1 MRNILEHRVVAAVV
15 CLCLMAA
22 LTGGRFPAAAQGAAK
37 PEPLKVAIGLLQ
49 VPGAGIVPLSRLDV
63 PPTDNGLAGAQ
74 LGIKDNQTTGRFT
87 NQDFTLQTE
96 TAASDEQAVAI
107 LSQMNASGVRFVV
120 VDAPAATLV
129 KLADAPAAK
138 DMLIFNIRATDDGLR
153 AENCKANLFHIA
165 PSRAMLADALAQY
178 LAWKKWNRWL
188 LIGGVK
194 DADKAFVEA
203 LKRAAK
209 RFGAKIVEERAY
221 QETGGSRRSDTGHEQ
236 VQLQMAVFTQRAP
249 EYDVLVVADESEV
262 FGAYLPYRTWDARPV
277 AGTAGLVPTTWH
289 AAHEQWGG
297 TQLQTRF
304 ERHAKRHMTALDY
317 QAWEAVRI
325 VGEAA
330 TRAKSGDAAVI
341 REHILKPDF
350 GLAAFKGQALNFRTW
365 DRQLRQPVLLTTL
378 QMPVTVS
385 PQPGFLHQH
394 YETDTLGVDEP
405 ETKCKAR

>member
-1 MRNILEHRVVAAVV
+1 MAV
-15 CLCLMAA
+15 L
-22 LTGGRFPAAAQGAAK
+22 GGWHVPATAQDSTK
-37 PEPLKVAIGLLQ
+37 PEPLKVAIGLL
-49 VPGAGIVPLSRLDV
+49 VVTGADIVPLSRIDV
-63 PPTDNGLAGAQ
+63 PPADNGLAGAQ

-87 NQDFTLQTE
+87 NQDFTLQIE
-96 TAASDEQAVAI
+96 TASSDEQAIAI
-107 LSQMNASGVRFVV
+107 LAKMNAAGVRFVV
-120 VDAPAATLV
+120 VDASAATLV

-138 DMLIFNIRATDDGLR
+138 DILLFNVSATDDGLR
-153 AENCKANLFHIA
+153 AENCKSNLFHIA
-165 PSRAMLADALAQY
+165 PSRAMLADALGQY
-178 LAWKKWNRWL
+178 LAWKKWSRWL

-203 LKRAAK
+203 LKRASK
-209 RFGAKIVEERAY
+209 RFGAKVVEERAY
-221 QETGGSRRSDTGHEQ
+221 QEAGGSRRSDTGHEQ
-236 VQLQMAVFTQRAP
+236 VQQQMAVFTQRAP
-249 EYDVLVVADESEV
+249 DHDVLVVADESEV

-277 AGTAGLVPTTWH
+277 VGTAGLVPTTWH
-289 AAHEQWGG
+289 AAHEGWGA

-330 TRAKSGDAAVI
+330 TRAKSGDVAVI
-341 REHILKPDF
+341 REHILRPDF
-350 GLAAFKGQALNFRTW
+350 GLAAFKGQALNFRAW

-394 YETDTLGVDEP
+394 YATDTLGVDEP